1 MNKIIWKIGG
11 PAGSGVKSAGK
22 ILAKS
27 FFRKGYSTFNYL
39 EYPSLV
45 RGGHNTAQVEIS
57 NRPISLS
64 SSKVDIL
71 ICLDKLSLEIEKNS
85 LNKNGILV
93 YDSFLDNDIEAS
105 KIIEKIKENNN
116 VLSFPITD
124 LAHQSGS
131 EKSRNTAALGATLA
145 LLNEDGKELREIVKN
160 NFGEPG
166 LKSVEIGYRFANEI
180 IKQSKDFSFQLPKLL
195 SQKKE
200 KIFITGNEAIAL
212 GAIAGGCQFYCAYP
226 MTPSTSILH
235 YLVKTQRETGMMIHQ
250 PESEIG
256 GVLATVG
263 ASYAGA
269 RSMIATSGGGF
280 ALMNEGISLSGMTE
294 TPLVL
299 VEVMRSAPAT
309 GLPTWHEQGD
319 LQFILHSGHGDFP
332 RVVLTPGDPEEAY
345 WLTQTALNLAEE
357 YQLLVFIVS
366 DKFLAETNFTIDDFT
381 AQETLP
387 KERGKI
393 IKQVD
398 GKFLRYQL
406 AEDGVSP
413 RTIPGIENGEFIA
426 NSDEHNEFGFSVEGY
441 DPDRNKQHP
450 KRMKKIESVAN
461 ELPSPKIYGPKKADL
476 TLISWGSNKWP
487 IIDALKLFNHQNKK
501 KKANYLHF
509 SAVYPWPKKF
519 TRAIKKIKNPLLVEN
534 NYSAQFGQLIRQE
547 TGLEIKN
554 KLLKYDGRPFYSEEI
569 IKKLEALS

>member
-27 FFRKGYSTFNYL
+27 LFRKGYFTFNYL

-71 ICLDKLSLEIEKNS
+71 VCLDELSLEIEKDS

-145 LLNEDGKELREIVKN
+145 LLNEDGEELREIVKN

-200 KIFITGNEAIAL
+200 KVFITGNEAIAL

-256 GVLATVG
+256 GVLATIG
-263 ASYAGA
+263 ASYAGV

-345 WLTQTALNLAEE
+345 WLTQTALNLAEK

-387 KERGKI
+387 KERGEI

-413 RTIPGIENGEFIA
+413 RTIPGVKNGEFIA

-441 DPDRNKQHP
+441 DSDRNKQHP
-450 KRMKKIESVAN
+450 KRMEKVESVAN

-476 TLISWGSNKWP
+476 TLVSWGSNKWP
-487 IIDALKLFNHQNKK
+487 IIDALELFNHQNKK